1 MSDLRNFEISIWTLQ
16 DSFITVIESAFNKI
30 KGKTQNAVMTLNM
43 DGTESLTFTIPMK
56 YDLNG
61 ELIVNPSWNS
71 TMNGN
76 ILVNMRKVKVILNK
90 GTVDEEIHEF
100 VIDTVT
106 ERHEKDNFF
115 CDIGCSGLAFFEL
128 GKIGYKVSLS
138 SEDFYAEDMEWFK
151 NQNSGTQPIANLQYW
166 VNKFLIKLDDEDDI
180 ENNTFEGNKWYY
192 AIQMDWVGYFNNAGI
207 EYKKHTVYETENL
220 SSDYNSYPEKARLV
234 DLEESNF
241 YNLTQNI
248 AETFGVYCKY
258 KYVYDSDYHI
268 IGRVVIFFNSLLE
281 EANPMH
287 ITYRSQT
294 DSIVRTLD
302 STDLIT
308 KMYVKTVDDNNELI
322 SIIDVADNPTGE
334 DYLLNFDYLLTSGAI
349 DEIQYNY
356 ITTFQKRVK
365 EINDQ
370 LKPLAEKIAD
380 LEYKIIDYEA
390 ARDNADAA
398 RKLDQERINELDRLL
413 NALTEGTGVLECTA
427 ANPAREVL
435 RQDNSTGLYYV
446 EVKEKGVYADTVH
459 IYNTLNFSAV
469 EDSDRLKN
477 EITNARP
484 VYDEFGNLTQMT
496 GITKTQF
503 SSTVVYLTY
512 TYEPRLANEKVKA
525 AWVVRKGNDED
536 TYQRNSAL
544 LDVAETDLENTK
556 SAQQVLLEAKQVEI
570 SKFEKIMGSAIRE
583 GYWQPETY
591 SDSGSRYVSYY
602 PLNTISDIARGNSSL
617 DYFEWDENVLDG
629 EQDIY
634 YKIGI
639 TETKTYYKCIDLSS
653 IWSSIKNNLNDY
665 SFLYYDYLIQGNE
678 DTSKVQSM
686 VVGAGASFQFIKHTA
701 NGSTTIFPALLL
713 IGGETYDET
722 IWSNIKAN
730 GKAKIGILDIT
741 TRTDSSTGDI
751 IAVDYNITSAHSVT
765 NSMWIT
771 LDDTYKVV
779 RPRIFV
785 EAMSLKT
792 SEDQLGVTV
801 NSNPLVNYED
811 YYVTTVVRPSPLR
824 LELPPEEVTVELGET
839 TNYIYNSSG
848 NMVVSAYQITLKN
861 ETLAQYYPFGSNR
874 LSMLFT
880 FSNADESIY
889 RDAIGVLRESSVPK
903 VEYEFS
909 YNIFKQGC
917 IKKVYDFLNRIVLIN
932 DYEINFNNIRGY
944 ISEISLDL
952 DHPWQDSLTIQNY
965 KVKFE
970 DLFTTIFAQTEA
982 MKQRSYLLD
991 NVADAFYVRGGLK
1004 SEVIQKNLLDK
1015 DLNFAFNNG
1024 TLTIDEN
1031 NGIWGS
1037 SDEGVIAFR
1046 GGGIFTASEK
1056 DDSGNWKWNTGII
1069 PTGINASLITSGQ
1082 LDTHKINIFA
1092 GNKIRFQMNE
1102 DGLFGYKSYLEDT
1115 KYFKSDTI
1123 IDSKVTEEVNSDD
1136 IDYKQY
1142 VKFDENGLFLIAK
1155 SGAYVFDTGDA
1166 ANGVPAR
1173 YRKVNLPNDEE
1184 LKRVSISWDGLRLK
1198 NYSGEDTFFAEAD
1211 TGNLRLKGSVYAN
1224 AFYVL
1229 TDSGAYVGGKTDIT
1243 NFVRTE
1249 GSNQALSD
1257 LMTDLENNGDI
1268 QQRIDGFITA
1278 ESESIQSDYNGKI
1291 DEVNQT
1297 ITDETTRITND
1308 YTSKINEVN
1317 TTIATEKT
1325 NLQNELKDAIDDVND
1340 TIATEKSNVLGDL
1353 QDAVDTLNTTISNEK
1368 AAIQNDYNG
1377 KISTINNNISSANE
1391 RIDAVEDDLAAAQEQ
1406 IDTMSTEIEGKI
1418 TPEVHKGT
1426 SQPTGG
1432 YKIGD
1437 IFFNT
1442 ETGQQYICTKVSNP
1456 RAQSDWTK
1464 ISTFRTKGAYMTID
1478 PDNGYIDLGA
1488 SGKIAL
1494 ASTGLLSF
1502 VASNNM
1508 STSYLTISPTEVNL
1522 FGQTLKMGGGIID
1535 LKASDTLNITGTA
1548 TTISGT
1554 TLTLEGTNSLNIKS
1568 GNLNLTGSNNV
1579 NITGPNVVVT
1589 GTSSVSI
1596 NSGSGLSIGA
1606 NSKLDLTSGG
1616 PLNVLGS
1623 AVTIGIAKN
1632 NTLDTDASYLR
1643 FYNTNNSW
1651 HMDMHADTLDFTT
1664 SGKLSMIS
1672 GDEVRILG
1680 TEVLIGA
1687 TNASGNLDET
1697 SGASYI
1703 HLLEQ
1708 SNSWKLK
1715 MGADE
1720 LNIAANGN
1728 LVIGSNATLSLVSA
1742 GLLKILGTEVKIGAA
1757 NASSDLDTN
1766 ASYIRMF
1773 KNSSN
1778 KWELDM
1784 SADNLDFS
1792 STGTLSMVSSEGAKF
1807 LSSEVSIGAARADG
1821 TLNDSSGASYIHL
1834 FEDVNNNWTLNM
1846 GAKNLNISASGQLN
1860 IGSLGMLSLVSTSTL
1875 MALGS
1880 EVKIGTPNASGT
1892 DLDTVSSG
1900 ANFIYMHKVNN
1911 NPQLEIG
1918 TQNLKIVSGGSIN
1931 MSSGT
1936 ISLTAS
1942 GTIQLM
1948 SSNSAG
1954 LTLSGD
1960 GIVLASNKTLTVDTT
1975 NFKIKSSSSNTTS
1988 SNPYFYLGD
1997 TAIDSNPSHY
2007 IKMSESGGL
2016 QIKGNVEL
2024 ENSLTANKVQ
2034 GGSLII
2040 FDSQDSIS
2048 NDRTRLI
2055 FAKRHSS
2062 SSNEILGTWDNQR
2075 ISFAG
2080 VDYPTSNFY
2089 VNNRYA
2095 ADCQVSL
2102 CGGEIAFNRM
2112 TNNIISDSETSFW
2125 RREIDTK
2132 ISTGDILG
2140 PDHYKNAASIEVTFP
2155 YSQNLNDYDGA
2166 AFYINSSRLY
2176 FNVSELLVK
2185 SDTSPVSFSGGQNV
2199 TITINGT
2206 TLHFTHGLLTSY
2218 SGNAEVIITEPGDE
2232 I

>member
-16 DSFITVIESAFNKI
+16 DSFITVIESAFNKV

-90 GTVDEEIHEF
+90 STVDEEIHEF

-166 VNKFLIKLDDEDDI
+166 VNKFLTKLNDEDDI

-192 AIQMDWVGYFNNAGI
+192 TVQMDWAGYFNNVGI
-207 EYKKHTVYETENL
+207 EYKKHTIYETENL
-220 SSDYNSYPEKARLV
+220 SSNYNSYPEKARLV

-258 KYVYDSDYHI
+258 KYVYDNDYHI

-308 KMYVKTVDDNNELI
+308 KMYVKTVDDNDELI
-322 SIIDVADNPTGE
+322 SIIDVIDNPTGE

-356 ITTFQKRVK
+356 IATFQKRIK

-390 ARDNADAA
+390 VRDNADAA

-413 NALTEGTGVLECTA
+413 NTLTEGTGVLECTA

-496 GITKTQF
+496 GITKAQF

-544 LDVAETDLENTK
+544 LNTAETDLENTK
-556 SAQQVLLEAKQVEI
+556 SAQQALLEAKQVEI

-602 PLNTISDIARGNSSL
+602 PLNTVSDIARGNSSL

-722 IWSNIKAN
+722 IWSNIKTN

-801 NSNPLVNYED
+801 NSSPLVNYED

-861 ETLAQYYPFGSNR
+861 EALAQYYPFGSNR

-944 ISEISLDL
+944 ISEVSLDL

-1056 DDSGNWKWNTGII
+1056 DDSGNWKWNTGLI

-1166 ANGVPAR
+1166 AKGVPAR

-1268 QQRIDGFITA
+1268 QQRIDDFISA
-1278 ESESIQSDYNGKI
+1278 ESES
-1291 DEVNQT
+1291 
-1297 ITDETTRITND
+1297 
-1308 YTSKINEVN
+1308 
-1317 TTIATEKT
+1317 
-1325 NLQNELKDAIDDVND
+1325 
-1340 TIATEKSNVLGDL
+1340 
-1353 QDAVDTLNTTISNEK
+1353 
-1368 AAIQNDYNG
+1368 IQNDYNG
-1377 KISTINNNISSANE
+1377 KISTINSNINSANE
-1391 RIDAVEDDLAAAQEQ
+1391 RIGAVEDDLAATQEQ
-1406 IDTMSTEIEGKI
+1406 IDTMSTEIETKI
-1418 TPEVHKGT
+1418 TPKVTHGNKFPT
-1426 SQPTGG
+1426 SN

-1437 IFFNT
+1437 IFWNEENGF
-1442 ETGQQYICTKVSNP
+1442 QYICTSVSNP
-1456 RAQSDWTK
+1456 SANTDWTK
-1464 ISTFRTKGAYMTID
+1464 INTTEGAKVA
-1478 PDNGYIDLGA
+1478 IDLKEGNISFGA
-1488 SGKIAL
+1488 EGKIAF
-1494 ASTGLLSF
+1494 ASNKLLSF
-1502 VASNNM
+1502 IASDKAN
-1508 STSYLTISPTEVNL
+1508 TSYLTISSTEVNL

-1535 LKASDTLNITGTA
+1535 LKASDTLNITGTT

-1568 GNLNLTGSNNV
+1568 GNLSLTGSNNV
-1579 NITGPNVVVT
+1579 NITGPSVVVT

-1596 NSGSGLSIGA
+1596 NSGGGLSIGA
-1606 NSKLDLTSGG
+1606 NSKLDL
-1616 PLNVLGS
+1616 
-1623 AVTIGIAKN
+1623 
-1632 NTLDTDASYLR
+1632 
-1643 FYNTNNSW
+1643 
-1651 HMDMHADTLDFTT
+1651 
-1664 SGKLSMIS
+1664 
-1672 GDEVRILG
+1672 
-1680 TEVLIGA
+1680 
-1687 TNASGNLDET
+1687 
-1697 SGASYI
+1697 
-1703 HLLEQ
+1703 
-1708 SNSWKLK
+1708 
-1715 MGADE
+1715 
-1720 LNIAANGN
+1720 
-1728 LVIGSNATLSLVSA
+1728 
-1742 GLLKILGTEVKIGAA
+1742 
-1757 NASSDLDTN
+1757 
-1766 ASYIRMF
+1766 
-1773 KNSSN
+1773 
-1778 KWELDM
+1778 
-1784 SADNLDFS
+1784 
-1792 STGTLSMVSSEGAKF
+1792 
-1807 LSSEVSIGAARADG
+1807 
-1821 TLNDSSGASYIHL
+1821 
-1834 FEDVNNNWTLNM
+1834 
-1846 GAKNLNISASGQLN
+1846 
-1860 IGSLGMLSLVSTSTL
+1860 VSTSTL
-1875 MALGS
+1875 TALGS

-1892 DLDTVSSG
+1892 DLDTMSSG
-1900 ANFIYMHKVNN
+1900 SNFIYMHKVNN
-1911 NPQLEIG
+1911 NPQLDIG
-1918 TQNLKIVSGGSIN
+1918 TQNLKIVSGGSIT
-1931 MSSGT
+1931 MSSGM
-1936 ISLTAS
+1936 IGLTAS
-1942 GTIQLM
+1942 GTIELM
-1948 SSNSAG
+1948 SGSSAG

-1960 GIVLASNKTLTVDTT
+1960 GIILASSKTLTVDTT
-1975 NFKIKSSSSNTTS
+1975 NFKVNPSASGINSLFYVGDDNKGYIKYSPNNGLEVKGKVTITGGTNIPTKVSELTNDSGFQTSSGVNNIIDNSTTINNIKTTARGNVYRSQTIYHSMRAPASGEAQSEPGEPIGWCTDNTGNQNTWTTVRPIYSSNYPILFRLEQRQSYEEYEESIVENNSMYIDRTTTVIDGGSITTGTVDANVVSVTNIDANNITAGYISSERIQARSLSADKIQGGTLKLGGSNNGNGILKVYNANNEQVVTLDNAGADIIGTVTTS
-1988 SNPYFYLGD
+1988 STNNNDIVSTRLVNGKLQCVLNATPMIEIGYDDNELRENFSLRPAGTQTDVYID
-1997 TAIDSNPSHY
+1997 AIVTNNSGEITGGSSITISKSGTIELLCENLR
-2007 IKMSESGGL
+2007 IKSPTGLESGIG
-2016 QIKGNVEL
+2016 Q
-2024 ENSLTANKVQ
+2024 T
-2034 GGSLII
+2034 
-2040 FDSQDSIS
+2040 
-2048 NDRTRLI
+2048 
-2055 FAKRHSS
+2055 
-2062 SSNEILGTWDNQR
+2062 
-2075 ISFAG
+2075 
-2080 VDYPTSNFY
+2080 
-2089 VNNRYA
+2089 
-2095 ADCQVSL
+2095 
-2102 CGGEIAFNRM
+2102 
-2112 TNNIISDSETSFW
+2112 
-2125 RREIDTK
+2125 ID
-2132 ISTGDILG
+2132 
-2140 PDHYKNAASIEVTFP
+2140 
-2155 YSQNLNDYDGA
+2155 
-2166 AFYINSSRLY
+2166 
-2176 FNVSELLVK
+2176 
-2185 SDTSPVSFSGGQNV
+2185 
-2199 TITINGT
+2199 ITISGYTLTFINGI
-2206 TLHFTHGLLTSY
+2206 LTNVVS
-2218 SGNAEVIITEPGDE
+2218 SGETVIEEPGDE
-2232 I
+2232 IPLGP